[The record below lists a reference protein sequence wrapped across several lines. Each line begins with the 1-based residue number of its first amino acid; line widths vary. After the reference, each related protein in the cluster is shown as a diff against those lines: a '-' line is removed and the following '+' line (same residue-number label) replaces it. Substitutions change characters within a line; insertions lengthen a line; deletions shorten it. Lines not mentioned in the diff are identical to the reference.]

1 MQSVRL
7 QAPEANY
14 LDACVVSALQIHISQ
29 PPGDI
34 LIFLTGE
41 DEVRCSLPQS
51 RAGPTDGKSPPPADA
66 AACHRF
72 TA

>member
-1 MQSVRL
+1 
-7 QAPEANY
+7 
-14 LDACVVSALQIHISQ
+14 VVSALQIHISQ

-41 DEVRCSLPQS
+41 DEVRCSLPLAAEQTH
-51 RAGPTDGKSPPPADA
+51 RWKSPPPADA

>member
-1 MQSVRL
+1 MV

-41 DEVRCSLPQS
+41 DEASRCAVG
-51 RAGPTDGKSPPPADA
+51 RAGRARGSGADA
-66 AACHRF
+66 R
-72 TA
+72 